1 MTTLRVIIDEM
12 LASAP
17 GSVGRYTEELTR
29 ELIAT
34 APRGCYVEAV
44 VAASTEA
51 EYAAIGRALVARAEG
66 FARRDRD
73 DPVRSHQG
81 VLG

>member
-29 ELIAT
+29 QLIAT

-51 EYAAIGRALVARAEG
+51 EYALIL
-66 FARRDRD
+66 
-73 DPVRSHQG
+73 
-81 VLG
+81 LGIW